1 MSKVALDKVD
11 VLDLII
17 ETLREHEKRL
27 DEIVER
33 LERAV
38 SRELEDFK

>member
-38 SRELEDFK
+38 SKELEDFK